1 MHAIVIVDDWA
12 GHHRQSAPVPVEAD
26 TSPSEDVQISIE
38 QGPIAVADALPRTQL
53 VFRRFGFPDHT
64 IAATAMA
71 PRPRGGCILQP
82 IIEMR
87 SRGPAG
93 DLYYFGLV

>member
-1 MHAIVIVDDWA
+1 MTEPATTA
-12 GHHRQSAPVPVEAD
+12 NLLPYLSRPM

-53 VFRRFGFPDHT
+53 VCRRFGFPDHT

-71 PRPRGGCILQP
+71 PRPKGRLHF
-82 IIEMR
+82 
-87 SRGPAG
+87 ATH
-93 DLYYFGLV
+93 Y